1 MIKLAKKALKG
12 SKISREKIN
21 EQFRH
26 SEYRFLQFLA
36 NYTLCS
42 YKDVEEINSRFIEFS
57 HDLDCTVQY
66 FSKEQELARR
76 RYNHMASFLTQVFTE
91 YFVKMP
97 EIKEDAILLKEELVE
112 ELYKNFCN
120 ILLEQF
126 KEFDFQDCYF
136 EELITLKYGFNFVDF
151 VPYDANNITKVAK
164 TLNIPRS
171 RAVSFDNQLILFL
184 RNSPK
189 LKLFEDF
196 LKFKYNGMYLYTSLI
211 ENPDLKCSELL
222 EKISFKDGLVKEYFN
237 RLISNYT
244 KFFSV
249 PISFLTV
256 GDVIHDFGITNYQSS
271 NSHITIDKFFEKI
284 GGKENVYRY
293 FSAKEYKLIF
303 KELFN
308 KGILYIN
315 EEYTN
320 CCISDMNIKS
330 DKFSKLLKNE
340 NIYRISEILDLR
352 DFFLDPYN
360 SKNSM
365 VGYIELLSILKDSGI
380 LCLKQF
386 YDA

>member
-1 MIKLAKKALKG
+1 MGL
-12 SKISREKIN
+12 
-21 EQFRH
+21 
-26 SEYRFLQFLA
+26 FLQFLA

-126 KEFDFQDCYF
+126 KELDFQDCYF

-184 RNSPK
+184 
-189 LKLFEDF
+189 
-196 LKFKYNGMYLYTSLI
+196 
-211 ENPDLKCSELL
+211 
-222 EKISFKDGLVKEYFN
+222 
-237 RLISNYT
+237 
-244 KFFSV
+244 
-249 PISFLTV
+249 
-256 GDVIHDFGITNYQSS
+256 
-271 NSHITIDKFFEKI
+271 
-284 GGKENVYRY
+284 
-293 FSAKEYKLIF
+293 
-303 KELFN
+303 
-308 KGILYIN
+308 
-315 EEYTN
+315 
-320 CCISDMNIKS
+320 
-330 DKFSKLLKNE
+330 
-340 NIYRISEILDLR
+340 
-352 DFFLDPYN
+352 
-360 SKNSM
+360 
-365 VGYIELLSILKDSGI
+365 
-380 LCLKQF
+380 
-386 YDA
+386 

>member
-1 MIKLAKKALKG
+1 M
-12 SKISREKIN
+12 
-21 EQFRH
+21 
-26 SEYRFLQFLA
+26 QFLA

-308 KGILYIN
+308 KGIFYIN

-386 YDA
+386 YNA